1 MLAALAQYKMLEPLV
16 AAKKAR
22 AIGVA
27 NMNASVLQYLLP
39 RVSIPPAVNQAA
51 LSIAGHYV
59 TGTPLRHY
67 AITPLRHYVITS
79 AAHSIAGRH
88 ATGLGGGNG
97 DDTVKFCQ

>member
-27 NMNASVLQYLLP
+27 NMNASVLKYLLP

-51 LSIAGHYV
+51 HSIAGHYV
-59 TGTPLRHY
+59 TGTPLRHHV
-67 AITPLRHYVITS
+67 ITSLHPLRHHGITS
-79 AAHSIAGRH
+79 LPPIPLLAVTPQAEVE
-88 ATGLGGGNG
+88 ATAM
-97 DDTVKFCQ
+97 TP